1 MSARV
6 RAIRLA
12 RKRARGFT
20 LIELMSVVIM
30 VAILAA
36 LAIPNFA
43 PARADRVAYD
53 DAGTIAEL
61 FRVARTRAIARGTA
75 ELVSLSANATSSQLG
90 RYELWEAVAA
100 NPIAGGSNRSP
111 VASCKSPTTWTLDPT
126 NQTGSTFNSLFID
139 AVDMNGL
146 PEQQANVRSA
156 ITYAGATITQM
167 YLCYT
172 PAGRVYFSA
181 YNGGVPNFN
190 LQVPL
195 TTPVEIDVTVYDSTQ
210 ASLYRG
216 TKRSVLVPGSGM
228 ARVVSQ

>member
-6 RAIRLA
+6 RASRGS
-12 RKRARGFT
+12 KRGARGFT

-30 VAILAA
+30 VMILAA

-43 PARADRVAYD
+43 PARADRAAYD
-53 DAGTIAEL
+53 DAGTLAEL

-75 ELVSLSANATSSQLG
+75 ELVSLAADPTTNQLG
-90 RYELWEAVAA
+90 RYELWEAVGV
-100 NPIAGGSNRSP
+100 NPIAGGNNRSP

-126 NQTGSTFNSLFID
+126 NQAGASFNSLFID
-139 AVDMNGL
+139 AVDMNGTV
-146 PEQQANVRSA
+146 EQQANIRSA
-156 ITYAGATITQM
+156 ITYAGAAITQM

-172 PAGRVYFSA
+172 PAGRVYFSG

-195 TTPVEIDVTVYDSTQ
+195 TTPVEIDVTIYDSTQ

-216 TKRSVLVPGSGM
+216 TKRSVLVPGAGM
-228 ARVVSQ
+228 ARVVSR

>member
-1 MSARV
+1 MVGSMSERV
-6 RAIRLA
+6 RAA
-12 RKRARGFT
+12 RHAR
-20 LIELMSVVIM
+20 
-30 VAILAA
+30 
-36 LAIPNFA
+36 FA
-43 PARADRVAYD
+43 PARADRAAYD
-53 DAGTIAEL
+53 DAGTLAEL

-75 ELVSLSANATSSQLG
+75 ELVSLSANASSNQLG
-90 RYELWEAVAA
+90 RFELWEAVSV
-100 NPIAGGSNRSP
+100 NPVSGGNNRSP
-111 VASCKSPTTWTLDPT
+111 VSSCKSPTTWTLDPS
-126 NQTGSTFNSLFID
+126 NQSGNSFNSLFID

-146 PEQQANVRSA
+146 IEQQANIRSA
-156 ITYAGATITQM
+156 IVYAGAAITQM

-195 TTPVEIDVTVYDSTQ
+195 TTPVEIDITVYDSTQ
-210 ASLYRG
+210 ASNYRG